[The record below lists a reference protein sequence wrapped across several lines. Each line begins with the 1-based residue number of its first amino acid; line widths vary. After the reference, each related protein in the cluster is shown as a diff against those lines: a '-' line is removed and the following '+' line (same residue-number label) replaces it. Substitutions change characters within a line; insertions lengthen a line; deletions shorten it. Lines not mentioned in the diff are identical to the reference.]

1 VVQRELEKHEKE
13 QEELKVKRK
22 EYGVT
27 KEEREGR
34 EDAFAALPG
43 MSPRRRSER
52 ALRQIREMNKSID
65 EEEDDDLEV
74 IIENKEGLSTTL
86 DQKIF
91 MQETPQIQGLSV
103 EQASG

>member
-1 VVQRELEKHEKE
+1 MQRELEKHEKE

-52 ALRQIREMNKSID
+52 ALRRIQAMNKSID
-65 EEEDDDLEV
+65 EEDDDLEV
-74 IIENKEGLSTTL
+74 IIEDKDTFSTTL
-86 DQKIF
+86 DQRIF
-91 MQETPQIQGLSV
+91 MQEPPQIQAAIPN
-103 EQASG
+103 QTSG